1 MRFRQI
7 ITTEEADATS
17 TTSGDIASVA
27 YPLFVAG
34 RTRRARRKNARRAVG
49 QPADSAPSYI
59 GRGVY
64 ESNLKEFAPVGRGPW
79 GSDDGDADP
88 YRYPKPESYRRSI
101 DFFGRFEADHFD
113 REDMNDATGEF
124 KGYWGSKQIA
134 YFKFDNPQKTGS
146 DDPGMGWYYEPE
158 TDDNNDT
165 SADPAVDNSAQ
176 RKQQELGMI
185 DAFLKSGQKAK
196 PGSQIHSLMKRHG
209 MAEGVDIGQEWMSD
223 TELDQYVPE
232 RLQQQW
238 RELLGYDENGN
249 PSALWANL
257 TGGYE
262 PDVNDPQH
270 RALMVKVANK
280 WFSAKKIP
288 NVKFFDV
295 KDADDELEWLVQ
307 IGQQGVAEAHT
318 LNSDSVIYRL
328 DREDPMN
335 ASEVLVLGG
344 AGRYSLAGLRDKA
357 RREAR
362 ALAAD
367 LEGNHGGGFR
377 GAAHNIKQLTNT
389 LNTIVAAYNE
399 LKRIRSRGGRGSRG
413 ITDED
418 ANFIRECFKIAEQWT
433 QRYVAENGRDPGQ
446 PIPFPPGTTKIDV
459 SDTTDW
465 YRLGLEISDLDD
477 ADPSEFNQGP
487 PHTVITFANDE
498 VEQPYLKQFKR
509 LGFKVND
516 IDEPE
521 DAERFSKQE
530 KKS

>member
-64 ESNLKEFAPVGRGPW
+64 ESNLKEFAPVGQGPW
-79 GSDDGDADP
+79 GGDDGDADP

-165 SADPAVDNSAQ
+165 SADSAVDNSAQ

-196 PGSQIHSLMKRHG
+196 PGSQIHALMKKHG
-209 MAEGVDIGQEWMSD
+209 M
-223 TELDQYVPE
+223 T
-232 RLQQQW
+232 
-238 RELLGYDENGN
+238 
-249 PSALWANL
+249 
-257 TGGYE
+257 
-262 PDVNDPQH
+262 
-270 RALMVKVANK
+270 
-280 WFSAKKIP
+280 
-288 NVKFFDV
+288 
-295 KDADDELEWLVQ
+295 
-307 IGQQGVAEAHT
+307 EAHT

-487 PHTVITFANDE
+487 PHTVITFASDE